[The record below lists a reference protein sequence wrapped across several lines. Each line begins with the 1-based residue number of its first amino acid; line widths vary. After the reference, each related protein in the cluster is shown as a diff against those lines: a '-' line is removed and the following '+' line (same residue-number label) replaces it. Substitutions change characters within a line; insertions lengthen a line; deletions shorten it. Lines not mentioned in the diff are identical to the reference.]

1 MSRPAGAYNSIV
13 SQIYSEYPED
23 DEVSIKRM
31 NTSESSKKSFLARF
45 SGRRLSTTFVLL
57 GTLSA
62 GILAGS
68 VLTGRVSGKEKQAV
82 DSSDARPLTIPNPVT
97 LSNGFSQIVKE
108 VGPAVVNINTE
119 EVPKPATGRRGRR
132 YQGLP
137 NGHPQIQ
144 PDPNSDGGDDESQ
157 QPQSPGDMQ
166 DFFNKFFGGQ
176 GGQGGPDGGDGGGVR
191 QALGSGFIVDSRG
204 YIITNNHVVDKADKI
219 FVKLS
224 TDPDSDGGDQ
234 GRPAHVVGVDK
245 DTDIAVIKID
255 TKQPLP
261 TIKLGNS
268 DGAQVGDWVLAIGSP
283 FALSK
288 TVTAGIVSAKNR
300 SIPAEGPGDVAASQ
314 FQRFIQTDAAINPG
328 NSGGPLV
335 DMAGEVI
342 GMNTAI
348 FTQSAGSEGVGFAMP
363 SNTIASV
370 YNQLIGPEHKV
381 IRGSIGISFQ
391 PSMSSAV
398 GRMYGF
404 SSGVMVATVDPNAG
418 AAKAGLKPG
427 DVIVSIDGKP
437 IKDGD
442 ELVDDVSSRKVG
454 STVDMGF
461 LRDGKKDTAKV
472 TISDRAKLYANDNG
486 NQGDNASPS
495 ETDPGQGKLGI
506 TVSALT
512 PGMSSKAGTKG
523 VVITSVRP
531 GSFADDINL
540 GKGMIITEINKKPV
554 TDEASYKAIV
564 EGLKSGDDAVFVV
577 RIPGARLGGN
587 TYIGGTLP

>member
-1 MSRPAGAYNSIV
+1 
-13 SQIYSEYPED
+13 
-23 DEVSIKRM
+23 M
-31 NTSESSKKSFLARF
+31 NTPDTTKTNLSTWLSR
-45 SGRRLSTTFVLL
+45 RRLSATFVLL
-57 GTLSA
+57 GTLSV

-68 VLTGRVSGKEKQAV
+68 VLTKNVSGKEQQAV

-97 LSNGFSQIVKE
+97 LSNGFSQIVKA

-119 EVPKPATGRRGRR
+119 EIPKAQTGRRGRR

-144 PDPNSDGGDDESQ
+144 PDPNSDGGGDDESQ
-157 QPQSPGDMQ
+157 QPQTPGDMQ
-166 DFFNKFFGGQ
+166 DFLNRFFGGQ
-176 GGQGGPDGGDGGGVR
+176 GGEDGGDGGPGGVGH
-191 QALGSGFIVDSRG
+191 ALGSGFIVDSRG

-224 TDPDSDGGDQ
+224 TDPDSDNGDQ

-261 TIKLGNS
+261 TVKLGNS

-363 SNTIASV
+363 ANTIASV

-391 PSMSSAV
+391 PTLPSAV

-404 SSGVMVATVDPNAG
+404 SNGVLIATVDPHAG
-418 AAKAGLKPG
+418 AAKAGLKPD
-427 DVIVSIDGKP
+427 DVIISVDGKP

-442 ELVDDVSSRKVG
+442 ALVDDISSRKVG
-454 STVDMGF
+454 STVVIGY
-461 LRDGKKDTAKV
+461 LREGKKDSATV
-472 TISDRAKLYANDNG
+472 TITDRAKLYS
-486 NQGDNASPS
+486 GDNSGNSDSSAPA
-495 ETDPGQGKLGI
+495 EVDAGQNKLGI

-512 PGMSSKAGTKG
+512 PAMVAKAGTKG
-523 VVITSVRP
+523 VVVTSVRP

-540 GKGMIITEINKKPV
+540 GKGLIITAINKKPV
-554 TDEASYKAIV
+554 TDDASYKAIV
-564 EGLKSGDDAVFVV
+564 EGLKSGDDVVFVV
-577 RIPGARLGGN
+577 RVPGARQNGN